1 MFMSLAVAA
10 HQTCELEC
18 KAGVLG
24 RPLLKH
30 SRAQDL
36 RTAQS
41 GVMAAPVTAG
51 VAVVH
56 AGTWPT
62 IGAHLPPRPVGS
74 AGSAA
79 PAAPS

>member
-30 SRAQDL
+30 SCAQDL
-36 RTAQS
+36 RTTQS
-41 GVMAAPVTAG
+41 VVIAAPIGTTG
-51 VAVVH
+51 VAGDDQDRQTPMSSLVV
-56 AGTWPT
+56 
-62 IGAHLPPRPVGS
+62 VN
-74 AGSAA
+74 
-79 PAAPS
+79 

>member
-30 SRAQDL
+30 SCAQDL
-36 RTAQS
+36 RTTQS
-41 GVMAAPVTAG
+41 VVIAPPIGTTGFPVAG
-51 VAVVH
+51 DDQDRQTPMSFLVV
-56 AGTWPT
+56 
-62 IGAHLPPRPVGS
+62 VN
-74 AGSAA
+74 
-79 PAAPS
+79 